1 LIPENELSRMAGV
14 EIDPLTGGPVVDE
27 RRETNVSGIF
37 AGGNVVH
44 VHDLVDDVSWEAEI
58 AGAWAAKFA
67 KKEIPGKKGK
77 IILRPGR
84 NIRSIV
90 PQVISGQ
97 DDVILYIRV
106 KEMEEKIQ
114 LVVGDIYNQ
123 KFRVV
128 KPSEMIKVN
137 LLQNEL
143 NPLKGKTSEL
153 IIECKKGE

>member
-1 LIPENELSRMAGV
+1 MAGV
-14 EIDPLTGGPVVDE
+14 ALDPLAGGPVVDE
-27 RRETNVSGIF
+27 RRETNIPGIF

-58 AGAWAAKFA
+58 AGAWAAKLSQ
-67 KKEIPGKKGK
+67 KGDLEKKGK

-90 PQVISGQ
+90 PQTISGQ
-97 DDVILYIRV
+97 NDVTFYIRV
-106 KEMEEKIQ
+106 KEMEEKVR
-114 LVVGDIYNQ
+114 LKVGDIYHRA
-123 KFRVV
+123 FRVA

-143 NPLKGKTSEL
+143 KKLKGKTTE
-153 IIECKKGE
+153 INVECEKGE